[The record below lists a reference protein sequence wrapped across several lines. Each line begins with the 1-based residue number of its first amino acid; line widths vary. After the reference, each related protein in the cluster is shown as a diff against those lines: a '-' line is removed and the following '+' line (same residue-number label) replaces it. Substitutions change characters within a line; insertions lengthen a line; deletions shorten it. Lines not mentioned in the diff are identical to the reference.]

1 VVVTGP
7 NTGGKTVALKTVGLL
22 ALMAQCGLHLPA
34 EEGTRLTVFEQIWA
48 DIGDEQSIEQ
58 SLSTFSSHMT
68 HIIEMLEAADER
80 SLVLLDELGAGTD
93 PLEGAALAQALLIE
107 LLGRQITVLATTHY
121 AEIKVFAEQ
130 QPGIVNA
137 SVEFDVQTLA
147 PTYHLTVGLPGQS
160 NAFAI
165 ANGLGLPPQIVARA
179 RELVSADHLEAE
191 NFLVQIKQ
199 TQAETAQARE
209 AAQQANATA
218 QKASAE
224 LRERLA
230 QIEQERVQTLNEARE
245 RAAQELAAVRKELGA
260 LRRQMAIMGGDRGAG
275 PGTDPTASEV
285 EAALDDL
292 DERLAP
298 VERAR
303 ATPAE
308 LDVPGEGRRTIE
320 VGDTVWVPA
329 LDATGEVLALEG
341 EAAEVQM
348 GAFRVRTRR
357 APLQLRNKGPAPA
370 AADPEPRVTAPYA
383 PPVRSE
389 LHLRGLRVDEALPRL
404 EKYVDDAYRA
414 QAPFVR
420 IVHGKGTGTL
430 RKMVHQFLRDHPF
443 VSSFRLGE
451 QGEGGTGVTVVK
463 FEGS

>member
-1 VVVTGP
+1 
-7 NTGGKTVALKTVGLL
+7 
-22 ALMAQCGLHLPA
+22 
-34 EEGTRLTVFEQIWA
+34 
-48 DIGDEQSIEQ
+48 
-58 SLSTFSSHMT
+58 MT
-68 HIIEMLEAADER
+68 HIIAMLEGADER

-93 PLEGAALAQALLIE
+93 PLEGAALAQSLLIE
-107 LLGRQITVLATTHY
+107 LLQRHITVLATTHY

-165 ANGLGLPPQIVARA
+165 ATGLGLPAYIVDRA
-179 RELVSADHLEAE
+179 RELVSSDHLEAE

-199 TQAETAQARE
+199 AQAETEQARKE
-209 AAQQANATA
+209 ALQANQTA
-218 QKASAE
+218 QRVSGE

-230 QIEQERVQTLNEARE
+230 QIEQERVQTLNEARVQ
-245 RAAQELAAVRKELGA
+245 AAQELEAVRKELRA
-260 LRRQMAIMGGDRGAG
+260 LRRQIAVMGAG
-275 PGTDPTASEV
+275 GAFPGEAGQDLSEV
-285 EAALDDL
+285 EAALESL
-292 DERLAP
+292 AERMA
-298 VERAR
+298 
-303 ATPAE
+303 PAE
-308 LDVPGEGRRTIE
+308 QARSAPAEVQVPGAEEQVIE

-329 LDATGEVLALEG
+329 LNATGEVLALEG
-341 EAAEVQM
+341 QAAEVQM

-357 APLQLRNKGPAPA
+357 APLQLRHKGSAPSPAE
-370 AADPEPRVTAPYA
+370 PESRVSA
-383 PPVRSE
+383 PPPPPIHAE
-389 LHLRGLRVDEALPRL
+389 LHLRGLRVDEAMSRL

-430 RKMVHQFLRDHPF
+430 RKMVHQYLRDHPF
-443 VSSFRLGE
+443 VSSFRMGD

-463 FEGS
+463 FVGS